1 MEMYQ
6 IEETVEKVM
15 GGRHRWGHL
24 YSRFQGIFSRARRNA
39 WVWSIRMKKSAKKM
53 CG

>member
-6 IEETVEKVM
+6 IKETILQDNTYPRYLEKVM

-24 YSRFQGIFSRARRNA
+24 YSGFQGIFPRAAGRGG
-39 WVWSIRMKKSAKKM
+39 
-53 CG
+53 CGQFA